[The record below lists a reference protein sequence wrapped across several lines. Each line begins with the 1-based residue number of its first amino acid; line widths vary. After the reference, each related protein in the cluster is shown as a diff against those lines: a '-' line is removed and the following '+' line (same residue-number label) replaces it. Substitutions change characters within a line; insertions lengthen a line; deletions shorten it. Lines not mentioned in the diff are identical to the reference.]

1 MFLEDIAQ
9 EQWEHISLVDDVDE
23 QLNQFNSNFLRILDR
38 HAPVKTIKVRHR
50 QSPFVDNEIKELMKK
65 RDRLHRVA
73 RQTKNICDWDSFR
86 VARNEVKK
94 TVREAEKRYVQNEIY
109 KNKELNAMW
118 NVIRRCVPRK
128 EVSQPVYTRD
138 MKELADEFN
147 IFYTSVGVKVAEE
160 SKKIAI
166 ANNLT
171 LVQPNEFV
179 FDNNTDEFC
188 FYPVSSYEIRKIV
201 NSFPSN
207 KTPGMDKVSVA
218 VIKDALPIILPTL
231 TLE

>member
-1 MFLEDIAQ
+1 MEDITQ

-38 HAPVKTIKVRHR
+38 HASVKTIKVRYR
-50 QSPFVDNEIKELMKK
+50 QSRFVDNEIKELMKK

-94 TVREAEKRYVQNEIY
+94 TLREAEKRYVQNEIY
-109 KNKELNAMW
+109 KNKEPNAMW
-118 NVIRRCVPRK
+118 KVIRGCVPRK

-171 LVQPNEFV
+171 LVQPNELV

-207 KTPGMDKVSVA
+207 KTPGMDKVS
-218 VIKDALPIILPTL
+218 ALL
-231 TLE
+231 

>member
-1 MFLEDIAQ
+1 M
-9 EQWEHISLVDDVDE
+9 H
-23 QLNQFNSNFLRILDR
+23 
-38 HAPVKTIKVRHR
+38 
-50 QSPFVDNEIKELMKK
+50 
-65 RDRLHRVA
+65 
-73 RQTKNICDWDSFR
+73 
-86 VARNEVKK
+86 
-94 TVREAEKRYVQNEIY
+94 
-109 KNKELNAMW
+109 
-118 NVIRRCVPRK
+118 RK

-188 FYPVSSYEIRKIV
+188 FYPVSSYELRKIV
-201 NSFPSN
+201 NLFPSN
-207 KTPGMDKVSVA
+207 KVPGMDKVSVA

-231 TLE
+231 TEIVNRSLLTAVFPLAWKKSEVIPILKEGIMKYQMITAPFPCFLWPRRFVSGCTQSIDGIHVSERVSH